1 MKLPTPAH
9 PDLKTGISSEAVA
22 HNSKILEEN
31 NFNLKQLID
40 KNMHTTMRYGSEFRP
55 TEILEKLYGEH
66 RYWKRVKRNID
77 MGVHY
82 EVKKLPQKKRR
93 KLMMEAMEYGNH
105 KSAKENEELCVELAS
120 KDATLGYSA
129 VFPVSCAEKIANG
142 EIYPLGIQ
150 FQNAVNEFGEIY

>member
-1 MKLPTPAH
+1 MTFVQQFIILTLGCKESLLKTINSILNLKLPTPAH

-82 EVKKLPQKKRR
+82 EVKKLPQKK
-93 KLMMEAMEYGNH
+93 A
-105 KSAKENEELCVELAS
+105 
-120 KDATLGYSA
+120 
-129 VFPVSCAEKIANG
+129 
-142 EIYPLGIQ
+142 
-150 FQNAVNEFGEIY
+150 